1 VDIDPSTLN
10 ALTEEDLGMWRMPE
24 GSTFIDGM
32 PHSSHLIRSV
42 IDIFPTVLTSAKG
55 DAKAPNKGKDFEI
68 ARWDAEVRA
77 ALEKKKA
84 GAGVTLTKQ
93 QHALV
98 QAQLAREAI
107 VRQRVEGVKT
117 GLVRGLA
124 FVRSLV
130 AAGVTDFRVY
140 ISSVAGLLLEGA
152 LGKGALLVGAL
163 AFETYLVCSAIL
175 SFISLLSSVTGP
187 GKMQFRAAG

>member
-1 VDIDPSTLN
+1 
-10 ALTEEDLGMWRMPE
+10 
-24 GSTFIDGM
+24 
-32 PHSSHLIRSV
+32 
-42 IDIFPTVLTSAKG
+42 
-55 DAKAPNKGKDFEI
+55 
-68 ARWDAEVRA
+68 VRA

-107 VRQRVEGVKT
+107 VRQRVEGVKA